1 MSVRLPKYL
10 HREIKKLAEEEGIS
24 MNQFI
29 ATAAAEKVSS
39 LKTVAYLE
47 KRAERGSE
55 PHLPIL
61 RADSPNAAQRRPRPA
76 WYFRFPGPF
85 FPLEVGQRNS
95 ERKAGVPRDAKY
107 SRRGLQP

>member
-39 LKTVAYLE
+39 LKTVEDLE
-47 KRAERGSE
+47 ERAQRGSREKFECVLSKVPDAE
-55 PHLPIL
+55 PEEQDKL
-61 RADSPNAAQRRPRPA
+61 
-76 WYFRFPGPF
+76 
-85 FPLEVGQRNS
+85 
-95 ERKAGVPRDAKY
+95 
-107 SRRGLQP
+107 

>member
-10 HREIKKLAEEEGIS
+10 HREIKKLAEEQGIS

-47 KRAERGSE
+47 KRAERGSREEFERVLSKVPDAE
-55 PHLPIL
+55 PGEHDEL
-61 RADSPNAAQRRPRPA
+61 
-76 WYFRFPGPF
+76 
-85 FPLEVGQRNS
+85 
-95 ERKAGVPRDAKY
+95 
-107 SRRGLQP
+107 